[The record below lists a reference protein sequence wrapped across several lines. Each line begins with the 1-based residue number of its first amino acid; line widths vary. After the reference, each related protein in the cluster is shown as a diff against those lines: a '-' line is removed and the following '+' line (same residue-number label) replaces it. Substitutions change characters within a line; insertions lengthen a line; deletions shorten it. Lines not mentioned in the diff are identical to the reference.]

1 MSTGRTMTVGGRDRS
16 SLTVTVLPRSFVMP
30 RGVVRCGALSIRA
43 VNPLC
48 QGSRSASAARMRW
61 YDDGV
66 LPIQL
71 VVVAHSFPEVVD
83 FLLGDKVLHFQGL
96 TKKDLALEAEA

>member
-1 MSTGRTMTVGGRDRS
+1 
-16 SLTVTVLPRSFVMP
+16 
-30 RGVVRCGALSIRA
+30 
-43 VNPLC
+43 
-48 QGSRSASAARMRW
+48 MRW
-61 YDDGV
+61 YDDRV

-71 VVVAHSFPEVVD
+71 VVVAHSFPEVID